1 MFAEHT
7 DNTDTDLIPCRPLI
21 APPALAP
28 PPPPSARLGHLIMT
42 PAFNSNHANAIK
54 AYATDHAVANGMGRG
69 EYAAAFAN
77 LRGLSVVIV
86 PQLYA
91 RLFAGATVRR
101 SVEHSHHH
109 HFRNC
114 MLGLCSAPSAFCW
127 TDLAIA
133 GPRAGTHEGVAGG
146 GTAGRRTAGAAAPV
160 AQRQGPGAAEA
171 GGRGRF

>member
-1 MFAEHT
+1 
-7 DNTDTDLIPCRPLI
+7 
-21 APPALAP
+21 
-28 PPPPSARLGHLIMT
+28 MT

-109 HFRNC
+109 FRNC
-114 MLGLCSAPSAFCW
+114 MLGLCSAPSAFCGLIW
-127 TDLAIA
+127 RLQDRGQAPTKVWLAVALLGGVLPELLHQSLSDKDLAL
-133 GPRAGTHEGVAGG
+133 PKPEG
-146 GTAGRRTAGAAAPV
+146 
-160 AQRQGPGAAEA
+160 EA
-171 GGRGRF
+171 DSKAN